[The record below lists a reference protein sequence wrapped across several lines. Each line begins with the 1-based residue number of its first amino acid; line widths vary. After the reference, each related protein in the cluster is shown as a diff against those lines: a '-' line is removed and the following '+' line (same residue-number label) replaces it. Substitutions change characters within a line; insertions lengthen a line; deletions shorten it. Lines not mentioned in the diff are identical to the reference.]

1 MYEVGKIL
9 YTVYEDRYKI
19 FPLRVVEQVTTKTIS
34 GTTTEFFVEIP
45 SKKQNTIVNLKK
57 VNKVFDSLEKTKA
70 YLIKNAEESISNIVN
85 EASEMEREFFGVEEE
100 KQEEEVK
107 SNIKL
112 DFDPDNKENIVKES
126 KLDIDLGDGFVGKIN
141 IDNVKQVLGEDIV
154 Q

>member
-9 YTVYEDRYKI
+9 YTVYEDKYKI

-57 VNKVFDSLEKTKA
+57 VNKIFTSLEETRA
-70 YLIKNAEESISNIVN
+70 YLIKNAEESISNIVS
-85 EASEMEREFFGVEEE
+85 EASEMEKEFFGE
-100 KQEEEVK
+100 QEEQIK
-107 SNIKL
+107 HNIKL
-112 DFDPDNKENIVKES
+112 DFDPSQKENIVEKS
-126 KLDIDLGDGFVGKIN
+126 KVDIDLGDGFVGKIN
-141 IDNVKQVLGEDIV
+141 IDNVKQVLGENIV

>member
-45 SKKQNTIVNLKK
+45 SKKQNTVVNLKK

-70 YLIKNAEESISNIVN
+70 YLIKNAEESINNIVN
-85 EASEMEREFFGVEEE
+85 DAAEMEREFFCDEKEEA
-100 KQEEEVK
+100 K

-112 DFDPDNKENIVKES
+112 DFDPGNEENIVEES